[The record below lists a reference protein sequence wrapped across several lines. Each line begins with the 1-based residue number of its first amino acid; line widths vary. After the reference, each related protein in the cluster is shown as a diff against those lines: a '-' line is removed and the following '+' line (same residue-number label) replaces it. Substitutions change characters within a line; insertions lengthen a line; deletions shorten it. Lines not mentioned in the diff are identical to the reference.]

1 MAIKDT
7 SKKPY
12 IVDEDSNITVGI
24 DLPIRIGSDDGAIA
38 GTSTTLESV
47 KNNIINLLQ
56 TNPGERL
63 MQPNLG
69 VELRNVIFEPIS
81 ESTLLSIQDII
92 LDSFELW
99 LPFVQVQDIQV
110 INDNSRT
117 DINQVVV
124 KIDFNIIQDP
134 NTSDS
139 VSINFS
145 SDIGTSSNE
154 VISGV
159 GGGSGGGG
167 GY

>member
-1 MAIKDT
+1 
-7 SKKPY
+7 
-12 IVDEDSNITVGI
+12 
-24 DLPIRIGSDDGAIA
+24 
-38 GTSTTLESV
+38 
-47 KNNIINLLQ
+47 
-56 TNPGERL
+56 

-167 GY
+167 Y

>member
-56 TNPGERL
+56 TNPAERL

-167 GY
+167 Y